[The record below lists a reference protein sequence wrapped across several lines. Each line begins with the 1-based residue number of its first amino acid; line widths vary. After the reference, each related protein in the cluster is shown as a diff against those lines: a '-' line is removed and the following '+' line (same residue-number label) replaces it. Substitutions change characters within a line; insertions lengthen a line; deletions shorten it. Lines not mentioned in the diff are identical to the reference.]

1 MWKSQRCLNSFNKQ
15 TKQSND
21 KLNFL
26 HIHTRSGAHIEEK
39 IEGGGLGG
47 GGRCQYA
54 PGPSLVTF
62 VFDDVF
68 QILPPSRADTHIN
81 IEII

>member
-21 KLNFL
+21 KIKFFTYS
-26 HIHTRSGAHIEEK
+26 HSFRGAHW
-39 IEGGGLGG
+39 GGLGG